1 MDKMSIEKFVFAFKI
16 KKDIR
21 KLTLK
26 PKELNN
32 YLKMATYRYTK
43 FVDKTNPRKQRR
55 FIKKAEVDNLYLYYK
70 NIAVTDC
77 CT

>member
-1 MDKMSIEKFVFAFKI
+1 
-16 KKDIR
+16 
-21 KLTLK
+21 
-26 PKELNN
+26 
-32 YLKMATYRYTK
+32 MATYRYTK

-77 CT
+77 CTMYITSIYKIWTALKIVVRE